1 MCVVLPHIGNR
12 FQLIKDGCMVQRS
25 PPAARGSLRAWQ
37 YSSHRP
43 VVKRVISS
51 GNESLPFSRLK
62 ANPKSLV
69 HSLMA
74 GNIKEASRGAVAG
87 PRLGA
92 NKVMC

>member
-1 MCVVLPHIGNR
+1 MHGAAVSTCCKGITKSVAI
-12 FQLIKDGCMVQRS
+12 IKNI
-25 PPAARGSLRAWQ
+25 PPTDL
-37 YSSHRP
+37 

-51 GNESLPFSRLK
+51 DNESLPFSRLK

-69 HSLMA
+69 HPLMA